1 MDGVIQKCERC
12 GGLAGP
18 CGCSAG
24 FVGVEAVR
32 AKRPEKEAP
41 PSYGPGPMVGAI
53 LAARRRVRVE
63 EMAGTRVADR
73 PLAEFRERLVG
84 EMGAEVWAALQSR
97 DGVVRCFSVNFYMLG
112 FTPCL
117 DVELHGLGG
126 GLNCGV
132 RVKAKK
138 QSGWLVDA
146 NGARAVVRF
155 SDDTVPVGDRILLAL
170 AEVYEQGG
178 GVLEHFERGDKG

>member
-41 PSYGPGPMVGAI
+41 SSRGWGPMLGAI

-117 DVELHGLGG
+117 DVELHGVG